1 MPAVP
6 IVLAVTGVSAGI
18 GAGVATAIGLGTVS
32 TAVATA
38 IGTGVIAGGMTA
50 AQGGDAGDVLKSAV
64 VGGATSFVGGSIA
77 AGVGEAVAE
86 TTGSAVTGKI
96 VGNVAAAGLTSGGN
110 EDAMLRAG
118 LLGGIGAGINEA
130 RTAAV
135 DEYLGSINPDPYGS
149 SEAVDPNV
157 AFGGTA
163 EPVDLS
169 QLPPQDFGMPV
180 SMDTPFYAADN
191 QGGLPQTSDDSADL
205 AQAPEQSNL
214 QTDNLQ
220 AEQALNAKL
229 SALDTAKRLAPTA
242 LDAAMSSGLSGTP
255 SVSGGLTSAGLTP
268 SDGAGAS
275 NADAIPWLNTTAQ
288 VLKGQTPTTTPPTSE
303 TVKLADLQNIY
314 DQIDPDLMRVL
325 VERGAIP
332 AAMGGSIHQFA
343 SGGSSCSTSSC
354 SLWGS
359 LSKYAPK
366 TVSPSSSMIST
377 GPSRRQQV
385 TLAQLKQISPYGV
398 FSGMAKGGLPSK
410 YREAAPDGH
419 NPEFIT
425 GLTGFYANGR
435 GTGQSD
441 DIPAMLHDGDYV
453 MDADTVAALG
463 DGSSKAGAQ
472 ALESLR
478 TKVPH
483 RMAEGGKAVP
493 AQSAD
498 GEYVFPEAFVTALG
512 NGDNKRGAKM
522 LDAMRENL
530 RAHKRSAPTS
540 KIPPKALSPLD
551 YLNKSKG

>member
-6 IVLAVTGVSAGI
+6 IVLAVTGTSAAI

-38 IGTGVIAGGMTA
+38 IGTGIVAGGMTA
-50 AQGGDAGDVLKSAV
+50 VQGGDAGDVLKSAV
-64 VGGATSFVGGSIA
+64 VGGATSFIGGQVA
-77 AGVGEAVAE
+77 AGVGETVAE
-86 TTGSAVTGKI
+86 ATGSEIAGRV
-96 VGNVAAAGLTSGGN
+96 VGSVAAAGVTSGGD
-110 EDAMLRAG
+110 EEAMLRAG
-118 LLGGIGAGINEA
+118 LLSSVNAGINEA
-130 RTAAV
+130 KTAAV
-135 DEYLGSINPDPYGS
+135 DEYLGSIDPDPYGAKYD
-149 SEAVDPNV
+149 EDFDYLA
-157 AFGGTA
+157 ATG
-163 EPVDLS
+163 EPIDAS
-169 QLPPQDFGMPV
+169 QLPAQDFGVPV
-180 SMDTPFYAADN
+180 NMDTSFYAADN
-191 QGGLPQTSDDSADL
+191 SGGLSGMPTSDDSADI
-205 AQAPEQSNL
+205 AQATPVEP
-214 QTDNLQ
+214 NLQ
-220 AEQALNAKL
+220 AEQDLKTKL
-229 SALDTAKRLAPTA
+229 SALDATKKLAPTA
-242 LDAAMSSGLSGTP
+242 VNAVLNSGLSDTSNVP
-255 SVSGGLTSAGLTP
+255 GGLTNVAGLEG
-268 SDGAGAS
+268 SGSIGS
-275 NADAIPWLNTTAQ
+275 EFGSWLDTRAQ
-288 VLKGQTPTTTPPTSE
+288 VLKGESPEKTSTE
-303 TVKLADLQNIY
+303 PLKLANLQNIY
-314 DQIDPDLMRVL
+314 EQIDPDLMNVL
-325 VERGAIP
+325 VERGAVP
-332 AAMGGSIHQFA
+332 AAMGGSIHHFA
-343 SGGSSCSTSSC
+343 SGGSSCSSTSSC

-366 TVSPSSSMIST
+366 TVSPSSSTIST

-385 TLAQLKQISPYGV
+385 TLAQLKQISPLGS
-398 FSGMAKGGLPSK
+398 FGGMAKGGLPSK

-453 MDADTVAALG
+453 MDADTVASLG

-472 ALESLR
+472 ALEDLR

-493 AQSAD
+493 AKIAD